1 MTRRLAL
8 GRIAWV
14 LLGLALGAWTWFAGV
29 VPADNSP
36 ALDLLVAVFSI
47 LAGVL
52 VVLMTVSSER
62 TIYSGTWRMASLH
75 RQEIRRLLRRHAFLF
90 YVYLVVVGLALV
102 ASLWD
107 DLEYIARAALSLGVF
122 AFVASFDL
130 PASIVQHQQARLDAE
145 VERRQNEPG
154 ESR

>member
-8 GRIAWV
+8 GRITWV
-14 LLGLALGAWTWFAGV
+14 LLGLALGTWTWFGGAA
-29 VPADNSP
+29 PADNGP
-36 ALDLLVAVFSI
+36 ALDILVAVFSI

-52 VVLMTVSSER
+52 VVLMTLSSER
-62 TIYSGTWRMASLH
+62 TLYSGTWRMASLH
-75 RQEIRRLLRRHAFLF
+75 RREIRRILRRHAFLF
-90 YVYLVVVGLALV
+90 YVYLLVVGLALA

-107 DLEYIARAALSLGVF
+107 DLEYVARAALSLGVF

-145 VERRQNEPG
+145 VERRRKEPG